1 MRTFTAATDASGS
14 YDAPARISVT
24 RVLSGELTSHKGAGC
39 RTSHSPTAS
48 YTPASGPSPMSSPG
62 PPLSGVARHAT
73 AKVSREVATVLW
85 TLAKLGRSR
94 SEGGRRALAL
104 GPRHAPSL
112 GALCLG
118 GGRRPST
125 A

>member
-1 MRTFTAATDASGS
+1 
-14 YDAPARISVT
+14 
-24 RVLSGELTSHKGAGC
+24 
-39 RTSHSPTAS
+39 
-48 YTPASGPSPMSSPG
+48 
-62 PPLSGVARHAT
+62 
-73 AKVSREVATVLW
+73 VLW

-125 A
+125 ARPTGGNAAWATAAAADIRRGRAGTRRAGGL